1 MIPTEIL
8 KKVRRIQIVTAA
20 LVNDVFA
27 GQYHSAFKGRGIEF
41 EEVREYQP
49 GDDIRTIDW
58 NVTARM
64 GHPYVKRYVE
74 ERELTVML
82 LVDASSSGAFGSI
95 RRSKNEV
102 AAEIAALLAYSA
114 IRSNDRVG
122 LIIFTDQIEKYVPP
136 KKGRSHVLRVIR
148 EILYFTKPEHGTTN
162 IGAALEYLRRVCMR
176 RSVVFVISDF
186 LSMDYENTMRLVSR
200 KHDVIPVTITD
211 PRERELP
218 DVGLLELMDAETGE
232 RILVDTHDAKVRK
245 AFAYLGKAE
254 QEERTKEFRR
264 MRVRPIDIQTERS
277 YVDTLVRYFKE
288 RERAMAV

>member
-1 MIPTEIL
+1 MLSKELI
-8 KKVRRIQIVTAA
+8 KKIRQIQIRTSHQVTE
-20 LVNDVFA
+20 VMA
-27 GQYHSAFKGRGIEF
+27 GEYKSAFRGRGMEF

-82 LVDASSSGAFGSI
+82 LVDASSSGTFGSI
-95 RRSKNEV
+95 ARSKNEV

-148 EILYFTKPEHGTTN
+148 EILYFTKPEHGATN
-162 IGAALEYLRRVCMR
+162 IGAALEYLRRVCTR

-186 LSMDYENTMRLVSR
+186 LSQDYVGKMRLVAR

-232 RILVDTHDAKVRK
+232 RILIDTHDAKVRK
-245 AFAYLGKAE
+245 AFAYLSVEE
-254 QEERTKEFRR
+254 QEARTKEFRR
-264 MRVRPIDIQTERS
+264 MRVKPIDVRTEES
-277 YVDTLVRYFKE
+277 YVDTLVRYFKQ
-288 RERAMAV
+288 RERAMAL

>member
-1 MIPTEIL
+1 MLSKDLI
-8 KKVRRIQIVTAA
+8 KKIRQIQIRTSHQ
-20 LVNDVFA
+20 VNEVMA
-27 GQYHSAFKGRGIEF
+27 GEYKSAFKGRGMEF

-64 GHPYVKRYVE
+64 GHPYVKRFVE

-82 LVDASSSGAFGSI
+82 LVDASSSGTFGSI
-95 RRSKNEV
+95 TRSKNEV

-186 LSMDYENTMRLVSR
+186 LSKDYGNTMRLVAR

-232 RILVDTHDAKVRK
+232 RIVVDTHDAKVRK

-264 MRVRPIDIQTERS
+264 MRVRPIDIRTEQS
-277 YVDTLVRYFKE
+277 YVDTIVRYFKE

>member
-1 MIPTEIL
+1 MLSKELI
-8 KKVRRIQIVTAA
+8 KKIRQIQIRTSHQVTE
-20 LVNDVFA
+20 VMA
-27 GQYHSAFKGRGIEF
+27 GEYKSAFKGRGVEF

-82 LVDASSSGAFGSI
+82 VVDASSSGTFGSI
-95 RRSKNEV
+95 QRTKNEV

-148 EILYFTKPEHGTTN
+148 EILYFAKPEHGATN
-162 IGAALEYLRRVCMR
+162 IGAALEYLRRVCPR

-186 LSMDYENTMRLVSR
+186 LSQDYLGTMRLVAR

-218 DVGLLELMDAETGE
+218 DVGFLELMDAETGE
-232 RILVDTHDAKVRK
+232 RILVDTHDERVRR
-245 AFAYLGKAE
+245 AFSYLWRKE
-254 QEERTKEFRR
+254 SEERTQEFRR
-264 MRVRPIDIQTERS
+264 MRVRPIDVRTEES
-277 YVDTLVRYFKE
+277 YVDALVRYFKE
-288 RERAMAV
+288 RERAKAL